1 LKTNP
6 GSPEAATA
14 RHWLDGLA
22 ANGKIHAAEAAKP
35 SP

>member
-1 LKTNP
+1 MKKDP

-22 ANGKIHAAEAAKP
+22 ANGKIHSEAKP